1 MKAKVS
7 AYGIKL
13 LGANSL
19 ACKEPNLVVEG
30 MIFIPSL
37 DGSEDIAYSF
47 PKIIDIEFS
56 FPKIIEVS
64 VLMLNEIF
72 NTVK

>member
-13 LGANSL
+13 LCANSL
-19 ACKEPNLVVEG
+19 ACKEPNVVVEG

-37 DGSEDIAYSF
+37 DGNEDIEYSF
-47 PKIIDIEFS
+47 PKIIEA
-56 FPKIIEVS
+56 S